1 MCLEGSSKKL
11 GELSEGRYGNFRI
24 IFIEGRMWMK
34 EEDIV
39 CEEIYWEILFIFSE
53 VFGLVLG
60 VLVGS
65 LLDMKLEKL
74 VFCLYLIF
82 GRGI

>member
-1 MCLEGSSKKL
+1 
-11 GELSEGRYGNFRI
+11 
-24 IFIEGRMWMK
+24 MWMK

-82 GRGI
+82 GWGIQVFNEFSFVSFVFYLLWILKFVVEIKQ